1 MMHCMNN
8 DADAAHVYFRA
19 QLHDCFNKCTVLYC
33 FPEAQPLIT
42 MKHGAPAVIK
52 LAQPRLF
59 RVI

>member
-1 MMHCMNN
+1 MLRTFTLEPDFMTVLTN
-8 DADAAHVYFRA
+8 
-19 QLHDCFNKCTVLYC
+19 VLYC
-33 FPEAQPLIT
+33 FPEAQPLIM